1 MKRINLITLAS
12 IIGLAACQKDD
23 QEVQQSPGPGAGKD
37 ITELNVPD
45 GFHFETARDIQAQVS
60 VKGLQDQPLGGKRVM
75 FYTEDPNQGA
85 APFAAGV
92 TDPAGMLDMAIQVP
106 AYAEQV
112 FVQVQAAGFNNLEK
126 IAIAPSIKATFGGK
140 PQPRAGKRGKMG
152 TVQSSPIPISGNY
165 YYMGSF
171 TSGRDKGLPAYL
183 EATGDNLSQSFLDEV
198 NASLPESQPV
208 PSDNPSY
215 LASGNELDVVV
226 KEKSDVWITF
236 VTEGAGY
243 RNALGYY
250 VYDSNN
256 PPSSPAQID
265 SIHVI
270 LPNASLSSS
279 GGQLNAG
286 DKVKLG
292 TFPAGKTISWVLFQD
307 AYTGRGVNVNAT
319 KFYSK
324 PSFNN
329 AVESDNSKN
338 QHTVQLADIGREL
351 LLNGFED
358 QTRSRGSDNDFNDLI
373 WYVTANPWEGVD
385 IGNIPPTTPSE
396 DDDNDGVGNEG
407 DDFPND
413 PTRAVSNNFS
423 GTLAY
428 EDLWPNQ
435 GDYDFNDLVLD
446 YQIEHV
452 LNSGNKLVEINAD
465 WTVKAIGAAYANGFG
480 FQFKNI
486 IPNVVSG
493 VTGQD
498 LSQGIVNNNAN
509 GTESGQRK
517 ATVIVFENARDVMPS
532 TAGFI
537 NTRPGTTPV
546 NPQTVSNGI
555 TFNSPQDQSKV
566 GLPPYNPFIFA
577 NGTRGREVH
586 LAGKDATTLANA
598 SLFGTGDDAS
608 TPTTGVTYQNAQ
620 NLPWA
625 IHVKGNFKHPQEQT
639 AITTAYNF
647 FAQWATSGGSQY
659 ADWFTDQPGYRNAAE
674 LY

>member
-1 MKRINLITLAS
+1 MK
-12 IIGLAACQKDD
+12 AA
-23 QEVQQSPGPGAGKD
+23 QSGP
-37 ITELNVPD
+37 V
-45 GFHFETARDIQAQVS
+45 
-60 VKGLQDQPLGGKRVM
+60 
-75 FYTEDPNQGA
+75 
-85 APFAAGV
+85 
-92 TDPAGMLDMAIQVP
+92 
-106 AYAEQV
+106 
-112 FVQVQAAGFNNLEK
+112 
-126 IAIAPSIKATFGGK
+126 
-140 PQPRAGKRGKMG
+140 
-152 TVQSSPIPISGNY
+152 PISGNY
-165 YYMGSF
+165 YYMGGF
-171 TSGRDKGLPAYL
+171 TCGNYKGLPDYL
-183 EATGDNLSQSFLDEV
+183 ESNGDHISQSFLNEV
-198 NASLPESQPV
+198 NASLPESKPV
-208 PSDNPSY
+208 PTNNPSY
-215 LASGNELDVVV
+215 LASSNELDVVV
-226 KEKSDVWITF
+226 EEKSDVWVTF

-243 RNALGYY
+243 RNTLGYY
-250 VYDSNN
+250 VFDSDN

-265 SIHVI
+265 SIFVI
-270 LPNASLSSS
+270 FPNASLSSGG
-279 GGQLNAG
+279 GGQLNPG

-292 TFPAGKTISWVLFQD
+292 TFPAGKTISWVLFQKGW
-307 AYTGRGVNVNAT
+307 TGSRVRAANAT

-358 QTRSRGSDNDFNDLI
+358 QTRSNKSDNDFNDLI
-373 WYVTANPWEGVD
+373 FYVTANPWEAID
-385 IGNIPPTTPSE
+385 IGNVPPTTPSE

-413 PTRAVSNNFS
+413 PTRAVSNDFS

-465 WTVKAIGAAYANGFG
+465 WTVKAIGAAYENGFG
-480 FQFKNI
+480 IQFQDI
-486 IPNVVSG
+486 APGVVSG

-498 LSQGIVNNNAN
+498 LSKGIVSNNAN
-509 GTESGQRK
+509 GTESGQQK
-517 ATVIVFENARDVMPS
+517 ATVIFFENARDVMPPS
-532 TAGFI
+532 SGFI
-537 NTRPGTTPV
+537 NTRPGTAPV

-555 TFNSPQDQSKV
+555 SFNTPQDQAKV
-566 GLPPYNPFIFA
+566 GYNPFIYA

-586 LAGKDATTLANA
+586 LAGKDATTLANS

-608 TPTTGVTYQNAQ
+608 NTNNGSTYQNAQ

-625 IHVKGNFKHPQEQT
+625 IHVKGNFKHPIEQT
-639 AITTAYNF
+639 AITSAYNF
-647 FAQWATSGGSQY
+647 FAQWATSGGTQY
-659 ADWFTDQPGYRNAAE
+659 PDWYTDQSGYRNAAE